1 MSARIEVLITLIKE
15 LTEKV
20 EEQQKTIDRIESLVD
35 ELDNRL

>member
-1 MSARIEVLITLIKE
+1 MKNIEVLITLVKE

-20 EEQQKTIDRIESLVD
+20 EEQQKTINRIENLVD

>member
-1 MSARIEVLITLIKE
+1 MKNIEVLITLVKE

-20 EEQQKTIDRIESLVD
+20 EEQQKTINRIESLVD

>member
-1 MSARIEVLITLIKE
+1 MKNIEALITLVKE

-20 EEQQKTIDRIESLVD
+20 EEQQKTINRIESLVD

>member
-1 MSARIEVLITLIKE
+1 MSARIEVLIALVKE

>member
-1 MSARIEVLITLIKE
+1 MSARIEVLITLVKE

>member
-1 MSARIEVLITLIKE
+1 MEQLIKLVKE

-20 EEQQKTIDRIESLVD
+20 EEQQKTINRIESLVD

>member
-1 MSARIEVLITLIKE
+1 MSVNIEVLITLVKE

-20 EEQQKTIDRIESLVD
+20 EEQQKTINRIESLVD

>member
-1 MSARIEVLITLIKE
+1 MKNIEVLITLVKE

-20 EEQQKTIDRIESLVD
+20 EEQQKSINRIESLVD

>member
-1 MSARIEVLITLIKE
+1 MSVNIEVLITLIKE

-20 EEQQKTIDRIESLVD
+20 EEQQKTINRIESLVD